1 MTRIAGTFLTPE
13 PYCHTIRA
21 YRDMSQPL
29 QDTGAPAVSS
39 RDDEGMRHGV
49 LEDVQAIVTAALLMA
64 LGVTL
69 LAQPHLAPGGTLGLA
84 FILHYATGVPL
95 GRLVF
100 LVNLPFYWFAVRRMG
115 WTFTLK
121 TIAAVGVLALFTELA
136 PRVLTVQH
144 VQPAVG
150 AILGGTLAGLGMIIL
165 FRHGAS
171 FGGITILAAYLQD
184 RVGLR
189 AGYFQ
194 MTCDVLIMLAATR
207 WVPLPLIFVSL
218 FGAAAVNLTLAVN
231 HRPGRY
237 AGF

>member
-1 MTRIAGTFLTPE
+1 MTRIAGMLLTRT
-13 PYCHTIRA
+13 PYCNTIRA

-29 QDTGAPAVSS
+29 QDSAAPAVSS

-64 LGVTL
+64 LGVAL
-69 LAQPHLAPGGTLGLA
+69 LAQAHLAPGGTLGLA
-84 FILHYATGVPL
+84 FILHYATDLPI

-121 TIAAVGVLALFTELA
+121 TICAVAVLALFSEVAPHVLA
-136 PRVLTVQH
+136 VQH
-144 VQPAVG
+144 VQPVVG
-150 AILGGTLAGLGMIIL
+150 AILGGTLAGIAMMIL
-165 FRHGAS
+165 YRHGAS

-184 RVGLR
+184 RIGLR

-194 MTCDVLIMLAATR
+194 MSCDVLILLAATR

-218 FGAAAVNLTLAVN
+218 FGAAAVNVTLAVN